1 MVKTIETNFKDLV
14 SGTNVTLKTADGKRS
29 FKARVQVPATPSTD
43 NVATLVYKE
52 KTALPMFG
60 AGMTEIQITEDTVDV
75 EDNFTVKLQEKKV
88 YERNTFYEASN
99 KLIYKSLHSFLG

>member
-1 MVKTIETNFKDLV
+1 
-14 SGTNVTLKTADGKRS
+14 
-29 FKARVQVPATPSTD
+29 
-43 NVATLVYKE
+43 
-52 KTALPMFG
+52 MFG